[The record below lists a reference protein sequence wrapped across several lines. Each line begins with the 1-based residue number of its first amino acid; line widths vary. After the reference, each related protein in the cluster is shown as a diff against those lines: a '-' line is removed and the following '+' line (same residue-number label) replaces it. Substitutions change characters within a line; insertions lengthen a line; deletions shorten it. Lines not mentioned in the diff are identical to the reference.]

1 MLLTKHPERKSA
13 YSTSPANVICLLM
26 ANTYCCDAFF
36 VHGEVI
42 KSPSVSCKLERG
54 KKLVA
59 AFHSPLAREQ
69 RGRTSLGVRL
79 TSVIPSSKSTFVGFS
94 DNRELFVFLVV
105 VVILFIFVII
115 VIIVCVCFAA
125 VKLSSRVILRRY

>member
-36 VHGEVI
+36 VHGEVVG
-42 KSPSVSCKLERG
+42 SPSVSCKLERG

>member
-36 VHGEVI
+36 VHGEVVR
-42 KSPSVSCKLERG
+42 SPSVSCKLERG

-125 VKLSSRVILRRY
+125 VKLSSRVILGRY

>member
-1 MLLTKHPERKSA
+1 M
-13 YSTSPANVICLLM
+13 
-26 ANTYCCDAFF
+26 
-36 VHGEVI
+36 
-42 KSPSVSCKLERG
+42 
-54 KKLVA
+54 VA

-125 VKLSSRVILRRY
+125 VKLSSRVILHDTELDRV

>member
-13 YSTSPANVICLLM
+13 YFTSPANVICLLM
-26 ANTYCCDAFF
+26 ANTYRCDAFF
-36 VHGEVI
+36 VHGEVVR
-42 KSPSVSCKLERG
+42 SPSVSCKLERG

>member
-1 MLLTKHPERKSA
+1 VLLTKHPERKSA

-36 VHGEVI
+36 VHGEVVR
-42 KSPSVSCKLERG
+42 SPSVSCKLERG

-94 DNRELFVFLVV
+94 DNRGLFVFLVV
-105 VVILFIFVII
+105 VILFVFVII
-115 VIIVCVCFAA
+115 VIIVWV
-125 VKLSSRVILRRY
+125 LRWQLRDSDNPRFV

>member
-1 MLLTKHPERKSA
+1 VLLTKHPERKSA

-36 VHGEVI
+36 VHGEVVR
-42 KSPSVSCKLERG
+42 SPSVSCKLERG